1 MANGMQS
8 GGSSPLPPAGARIH
22 ARTIKLNE
30 HPEPPKST
38 AEDVANWRRS
48 FLLRGRMKQTDWET
62 AATFYAKPL
71 FILARDRFS
80 ESMLHA
86 LLVDRGLLFS
96 QDFDELIDE
105 GNTFE
110 DKVVNGRFFR
120 ENTSAG
126 ESSLDFAAAK
136 FIKLHKDMTPSV
148 QVCFDQYIRNAKTQK
163 MNRDQLETAPIP
175 TDGLS
180 EQESAWLQQYIRK
193 DLFSC
198 RNWRDWI
205 KAGNAHFEAHISPEH
220 CAVLD
225 EIREQEQQLAALKE
239 QAEKWK
245 RQEKLP
251 NGYPHAKYCAEKD
264 IEGLIQ
270 NAAAAL
276 LLGIPCPNK
285 IAEKVLNSC
294 SEVNVSG
301 LYSAL
306 CRSLLNSAKMRSDP
320 LIKIILV
327 LQICR
332 MCRKIAPKTPQTES
346 LQMIWQ
352 AWSADPAFK
361 NKTVWDRLTHME
373 PSDLEELEQLM
384 PPITLGL
391 YIHQL
396 LYTSLPENTQHL
408 AYDNLWFVE
417 AATVQKYKAMY
428 PDLYEALIQHEMK
441 SSRIE
446 EYQKLW
452 SNTKT
457 TREDRIEYIQRR
469 MRYINLD
476 IPKDMR
482 IWQDFR
488 PLQAAHNEQEQEKR
502 MIKYSTQLK
511 PLIIEDAW
519 QYCIRERARTV
530 LWDKASS
537 VLLF

>member
-96 QDFDELIDE
+96 QDFDELIEE
-105 GNTFE
+105 GTTLE
-110 DKVVNGRFFR
+110 DKVVNGQFFR
-120 ENTSAG
+120 ENTTAS
-126 ESSLDFAAAK
+126 ESPLEFAAVE
-136 FIKLHKDMTPSV
+136 FIKLHKNMAPV
-148 QVCFDQYIRNAKTQK
+148 VRACFDQYVLNAKTQRMTRK
-163 MNRDQLETAPIP
+163 QLEIAPIP
-175 TDGLS
+175 TDDLS
-180 EQESAWLQQYIRK
+180 EQESAWLQQKIRE
-193 DLFSC
+193 DLFSY
-198 RNWRDWI
+198 WDWI
-205 KAGNAHFEAHISPEH
+205 TWIKTGNEHFEAHISPEH

-239 QAEKWK
+239 QTEKWK
-245 RQEKLP
+245 QQEKQP
-251 NGYPHAKYCAEKD
+251 NGYPHTKYCAEKD
-264 IEGLIQ
+264 IEKLIQ

-276 LLGIPCPNK
+276 QLDISCPNK

-294 SEVNVSG
+294 SEVNASG
-301 LYSAL
+301 LYSVL
-306 CRSLLNSAKMRSDP
+306 CRSLLNSAKMRNDP
-320 LIKIILV
+320 LVKMMLV

-332 MCRKIAPKTPQTES
+332 MCRKIASKTPQTES
-346 LQMIWQ
+346 LQMIWK
-352 AWSADPAFK
+352 AWSADPVFK
-361 NKTVWDRLTHME
+361 DKTAWDRLTHMK
-373 PSDLEELEQLM
+373 PADLEELEQLM

-396 LYTSLPENTQHL
+396 LYTSLPEDARHL

-428 PDLYEALIQHEMK
+428 PDLYEALIQHEQK

-452 SNTKT
+452 GNTKT

-469 MRYINLD
+469 KRYINLD
-476 IPKDMR
+476 IPNDMR

-488 PLQAAHNEQEQEKR
+488 PIQAAHDEQEQEKR

>member
-1 MANGMQS
+1 MQNEA
-8 GGSSPLPPAGARIH
+8 GFTLPPAGARIR
-22 ARTIKLNE
+22 ARTIKLNKCTGS
-30 HPEPPKST
+30 PKST

-48 FLLRGRMKQTDWET
+48 FLLRSRTKQTDWET

-71 FILARDRFS
+71 FILARARFS

-96 QDFDELIDE
+96 QDFDELIEE
-105 GNTFE
+105 GTTLE
-110 DKVVNGRFFR
+110 DKVVNGQFFR
-120 ENTSAG
+120 ENTTAS
-126 ESSLDFAAAK
+126 ESPLEFAAVE
-136 FIKLHKDMTPSV
+136 FIKLHKNMAPV
-148 QVCFDQYIRNAKTQK
+148 VRACFDQYVLNTKTQRMTRK
-163 MNRDQLETAPIP
+163 QLEIAPIP
-175 TDGLS
+175 TDDLS
-180 EQESAWLQQYIRK
+180 
-193 DLFSC
+193 
-198 RNWRDWI
+198 
-205 KAGNAHFEAHISPEH
+205 
-220 CAVLD
+220 
-225 EIREQEQQLAALKE
+225 EQEQQLAALKE

-245 RQEKLP
+245 QQEKQP
-251 NGYPHAKYCAEKD
+251 NGYLHTKYCVEKD
-264 IEGLIQ
+264 VEELIQ
-270 NAAAAL
+270 NVVAAL
-276 LLGIPCPNK
+276 QLDIPCPNK
-285 IAEKVLNSC
+285 IAEKVLDSC

-301 LYSAL
+301 LYSTM
-306 CRSLLNSAKMRSDP
+306 CHSLLSSAKMRNDP
-320 LIKIILV
+320 LAKMMLV

-332 MCRKIAPKTPQTES
+332 ICRKIAPKTPQTES
-346 LQMIWQ
+346 LPMIRK

-373 PSDLEELEQLM
+373 SSDLEELEQLM

-396 LYTSLPENTQHL
+396 LYTSLPEDARHL

-452 SNTKT
+452 GNTKT

-469 MRYINLD
+469 TRYINLD

-502 MIKYSTQLK
+502 MIKYSAQLK

-519 QYCIRERARTV
+519 QYCIRERAQTV